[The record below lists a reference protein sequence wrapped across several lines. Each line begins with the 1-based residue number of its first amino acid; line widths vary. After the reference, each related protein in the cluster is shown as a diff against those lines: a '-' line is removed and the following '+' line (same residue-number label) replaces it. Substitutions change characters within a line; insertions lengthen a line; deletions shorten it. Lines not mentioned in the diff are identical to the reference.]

1 MTKKVH
7 HKTKSHKHGI
17 SNNINIHIHE
27 HDKHHKKTKRKR
39 TKKKSH
45 VEGVNM
51 HYPLVMPAPQPF
63 VIHPPPYNYDNRPPP
78 PNQQPGSSQ
87 DAVLKGI
94 LKQFTDSQQPKT
106 TNSIH
111 FHDNVNEGVYN
122 ARVTV
127 KKSEDG
133 SSAEV
138 TDMYTS
144 GEPKSVLPDQ
154 VIAPEWVTPVPEA
167 APTTTNL
174 LLKNEPEPKT
184 VEMNNFG
191 DIYGDQINSE
201 QVIDNPLLKQ
211 TPEDARTV
219 SDANLREIRNTFLD
233 KVENDMKE
241 ANKKANLLKEA
252 SELLSIIQ
260 GESKIKSAKDFSD
273 KQWKSYRHVME
284 KVGHSV
290 TNKQVKR
297 ETLLTNMEKYS
308 SLFEEEEQKKKQ
320 KEKDYEK
327 EKKAKYGPGKT
338 TVQTIYDNAGYIAGA
353 VGGAV
358 GSASV
363 YNLMP
368 NQAKKALMKVA
379 VNAAVGAQR
388 YQNVRNHPVTQA
400 VTQVLGVN
408 LPDLRNKKTLQKER
422 RRNNANEDSESYW
435 QSSANIEN
443 GRGNI
448 LESFSNQMPTNAGL
462 DLSRISPTSSE
473 IEL

>member
-7 HKTKSHKHGI
+7 HKTKTKSHKHGI
-17 SNNINIHIHE
+17 SHRLASDKVLASNNINIHIHE
-27 HDKHHKKTKRKR
+27 HEKHHKKTKRKR

-78 PNQQPGSSQ
+78 PNQQPVSSQ

-144 GEPKSVLPDQ
+144 GEPKSAHQDQ

-273 KQWKSYRHVME
+273 KQWQSYRHVME

-320 KEKDYEK
+320 KQKDYEQ
-327 EKKAKYGPGKT
+327 EKKARYGPAPGKKT
-338 TVQTIYDNAGYIAGA
+338 TFDTFKENAGILAGAGGAVIAGA
-353 VGGAV
+353 TYLKKATDLRNVANTVIGEEATNRFVDNALNAGGAV
-358 GSASV
+358 LHRIANTQRTPGRQRAQSA
-363 YNLMP
+363 
-368 NQAKKALMKVA
+368 
-379 VNAAVGAQR
+379 
-388 YQNVRNHPVTQA
+388 
-400 VTQVLGVN
+400 
-408 LPDLRNKKTLQKER
+408 DW
-422 RRNNANEDSESYW
+422 SESP
-435 QSSANIEN
+435 ANVEN
-443 GRGNI
+443 ARGGFNDI
-448 LESFSNQMPTNAGL
+448 FIPGINSFGNN
-462 DLSRISPTSSE
+462 
-473 IEL
+473 